1 MTPIQTII
9 GLCIALAALAGVGVV
24 VWLMHLD
31 YQVYCDRREDVTVQE

>member
-1 MTPIQTII
+1 MTPTITII

-24 VWLMHLD
+24 VLFYHAD

>member
-9 GLCIALAALAGVGVV
+9 GLCVALAALAFVGMFI
-24 VWLMHLD
+24 WWIHLD